1 MSLYKSYLSNCKI
14 KKMSKQSICER
25 ERSYI
30 EKMNKFQLS
39 NSFKNIG
46 YYFSFGVFALMI
58 GQKFFDE
65 PSWVKPALRGLL
77 LLGMLLISI
86 SKDKVEDEFI
96 ESLRAQSYRIAF
108 ILAILYS
115 LLQPFINYGVGL
127 LFDKNETM
135 EGFSYFQVLFYML
148 VVQLMVFWQLKKMNK

>member
-1 MSLYKSYLSNCKI
+1 MKNKSF
-14 KKMSKQSICER
+14 CER

-30 EKMNKFQLS
+30 ERMNKFQLS
-39 NSFKNIG
+39 NKFKIIG
-46 YYFSFGVFALMI
+46 YYFTFGVFALMI
-58 GQKFFDE
+58 GKKFFEE
-65 PSWVKPALRGLL
+65 PYWVKPLLRGLL

-86 SKDKVEDEFI
+86 SKDKIEDEFI
-96 ESLRAQSYRIAF
+96 ESLRSQSYRIAF

-148 VVQLMVFWQLKKMNK
+148 VVQLMVFWQLKRMNK

>member
-1 MSLYKSYLSNCKI
+1 
-14 KKMSKQSICER
+14 MSKQSFCER

-39 NSFKNIG
+39 NKFKIVG
-46 YYFSFGVFALMI
+46 YYFAFGIFALMI
-58 GQKFFDE
+58 AKGFFDE
-65 PSWVKPALRGLL
+65 PTWVKPTLNGLL

-86 SKDKVEDEFI
+86 SKDKIEDEFI
-96 ESLRAQSYRIAF
+96 ENLRSQSYRIAF

-115 LLQPFINYGVGL
+115 LLQPFINYTVGL

-148 VVQLMVFWQLKKMNK
+148 VVQLMVFWQLKRMNK